1 MQESM
6 NTMMETQ
13 SEIQLT
19 LNPIADN
26 HTGGGVTVFIAGL
39 TLGVLLGLF
48 IASYLV
54 KLGKTNQKQKGMELP
69 NHESANIALQQ
80 K

>member
-1 MQESM
+1 M

-19 LNPIADN
+19 LNPIAEN
-26 HTGGGVTVFIAGL
+26 HNGGGVTVFVAGL

-54 KLGKTNQKQKGMELP
+54 KLGKSNQKEKGMQLP
-69 NHESANIALQQ
+69 SNESANIPLQQ